1 MSFAHRLILGSAAI
15 VLLAH
20 GASAAPLP
28 TRVGQCGEA
37 RIAEIA
43 GRLQGDD
50 DFSSGT
56 GVAFDNKGYQV
67 SYERIEPII
76 QSKVG
81 DQVRICLVSIPHGC
95 PRGDTRGKVYKTTN
109 LRTNQSWTLPDSEH
123 MCGGA

>member
-1 MSFAHRLILGSAAI
+1 MMFAVRALLGLAVIALFAEGAA
-15 VLLAH
+15 
-20 GASAAPLP
+20 AAPLP
-28 TRVGQCGEA
+28 TKVGQCSAA

-43 GRLQGDD
+43 GRLEGDS

-81 DQVRICLVSIPHGC
+81 DDVRICLVSVPRGC